1 VLVTLLRISI
11 QAGLTAL
18 MMAARE
24 GHADIVQMLIDAEA
38 DVSLRTNED
47 SSRGDYNWVCV
58 LLTWDNTVSHV

>member
-1 VLVTLLRISI
+1 M
-11 QAGLTAL
+11 TAL

-24 GHADIVQMLIDAEA
+24 GHADIVQMLIDADA

-58 LLTWDNTVSHV
+58 LLTWDNTVTHV